1 MNTVISK
8 WSSETVVAGRGIR
21 RMPVGFGP
29 TIGPRQ
35 GPEGRDFNGT
45 WSKNTTLSV
54 TYFSDPE
61 AIGRL
66 LPPGFEPSPDGR
78 VTVQALYNTDFAWLA
93 GRGYNWVEVL
103 FGATYR
109 GVEDV
114 VAGDF
119 VVVMWESIPDPV
131 LPGREEL
138 GLPKMFAE
146 IPAWEVSDGTTKVRA
161 SWDGFEFCAMT
172 LEGLELSPWDLAAEA
187 TATPSRGG
195 LTVGGGP
202 RMYYKYI
209 PRTGAWHEAD
219 AAYATCSPA
228 ANYDVKVI
236 DSWQGAG
243 AVEFTPATWEQ
254 LPTLS
259 HIVNPLAEL
268 PVLHSGEARMSR
280 VLLAF
285 NDLADQRIL
294 R

>member
-1 MNTVISK
+1 
-8 WSSETVVAGRGIR
+8 
-21 RMPVGFGP
+21 MPVGFGP

-35 GPEGRDFNGT
+35 GPDGRDFNGT

-54 TYFSDPE
+54 TFYSDPD

-109 GVEDV
+109 GAEDV

-119 VVVMWESIPDPV
+119 VVVMWESVPDPV

-146 IPAWEVSDGTTKVRA
+146 IPAWKVAGGRTTVHA
-161 SWDGFEFCAMT
+161 SW
-172 LEGLELSPWDLAAEA
+172 EGLEFCRMTLDGLELAPWDDAAEA
-187 TATPSRGG
+187 TATPAKGG
-195 LTVGGGP
+195 LTVNGGS
-202 RMYYKYI
+202 RLYYKYI
-209 PRTGAWHEAD
+209 PRTGEWGQAD
-219 AAYATCSPA
+219 AAYCTCSPA

-236 DSWQGAG
+236 DSWQGTG
-243 AVEFTPATWEQ
+243 SVDFTGATWEQ

-259 HIVNPLAEL
+259 HIVNPLAAL
-268 PVLHSGEARMSR
+268 PVLRQGEARMSR